1 MEIPVSYVVNDTN
14 RRQAVQIPY
23 AEWKQL
29 KQQLLDAEMQFW
41 TIQELDKRIR
51 TTDLAL
57 ALAEIQEIEAG
68 CQPTKTVFEAFSDC
82 VGSTNQSPAPTG
94 IPILTTDFFCRQA
107 EPLLEKHPLLKQD
120 LLTLPQSALGGSA
133 TRIGEDHLS
142 IGWIFIH
149 AKKKQQ
155 PAMRVEVHFIC
166 HYHPATTQANPL
178 YLAAIYDKSE
188 RKLVDP
194 PFTQFI

>member
-1 MEIPVSYVVNDTN
+1 MEINISYVVAETN

-23 AEWKQL
+23 TEWKQL
-29 KQQLLDAEMQFW
+29 KQRLLDAEMQFW
-41 TIQELDKRIR
+41 VVQELDKQICA
-51 TTDLAL
+51 TDLAL

-68 CQPTKTVFEAFSDC
+68 RQLTKTVIETFSD
-82 VGSTNQSPAPTG
+82 GADATNQQPVCIST
-94 IPILTTDFFCRQA
+94 PILTTNFFCRQA
-107 EPLLEKHPLLKQD
+107 ETLLKKYPLLKQD
-120 LLTLPQSALGGSA
+120 LLALPQSAVGGFA
-133 TRIGEDHLS
+133 RRVGDDYQS
-142 IGWIFIH
+142 IGWIFTH

-155 PAMRVEVHFIC
+155 SAMRIEVHFI
-166 HYHPATTQANPL
+166 YRYPSTTVQASPL

>member
-1 MEIPVSYVVNDTN
+1 MEIKTSYVVDEAN
-14 RRQAVQIPY
+14 RRQAVQVPY

-29 KQQLLDAEMQFW
+29 KQRLLDAEMQFW
-41 TIQELDKRIR
+41 VIQELDKQIR

-68 CQPTKTVFEAFSDC
+68 RQPARTIIEAFTENAK
-82 VGSTNQSPAPTG
+82 STNQLLERVG
-94 IPILTTDFFCRQA
+94 IPILITDFFCRRA
-107 EPLLEKHPLLKQD
+107 EPLLKKYPLLKQD
-120 LLTLPQSALGGSA
+120 LLALPQSKLGGSA
-133 TRIGEDHLS
+133 TRVGNDYLS

-149 AKKKQQ
+149 AQKKQQ
-155 PAMRVEVHFIC
+155 PATRIEVHFIC
-166 HYHPATTQANPL
+166 RYSSTTVQEFPL

>member
-1 MEIPVSYVVNDTN
+1 MEINTSYVVDEAN

-29 KQQLLDAEMQFW
+29 KQRLLDAEMQFW
-41 TIQELDKRIR
+41 IIQELDKHIR
-51 TTDLAL
+51 NADLAL

-68 CQPTKTVFEAFSDC
+68 RQQVKTIAEAFSENAD
-82 VGSTNQSPAPTG
+82 STHQTLKHIT
-94 IPILTTDFFCRQA
+94 IPILTTDFFCRRA
-107 EPLLEKHPLLKQD
+107 EPLFKKYPLLKQD
-120 LLTLPQSALGGSA
+120 LLALPQSTLGGSA
-133 TRIGEDHLS
+133 TRVGDEHLS

-155 PAMRVEVHFIC
+155 PATRIEVHFIC
-166 HYHPATTQANPL
+166 RYPSTTVQASPL

>member
-1 MEIPVSYVVNDTN
+1 MEIKTSYVVDEAN
-14 RRQAVQIPY
+14 RRQAVQIPH

-29 KQQLLDAEMQFW
+29 KQRLRDAEMQFW
-41 TIQELDKRIR
+41 IIQELDKQIR
-51 TTDLAL
+51 STDLAL

-68 CQPTKTVFEAFSDC
+68 RQLAKTIVEAFPENADF
-82 VGSTNQSPAPTG
+82 TNQPLERVG
-94 IPILTTDFFCRQA
+94 IPILTTDFFCRRA
-107 EPLLEKHPLLKQD
+107 EPLLEKYPLLKQD
-120 LLTLPQSALGGSA
+120 LLALAQRTLGGST
-133 TRIGEDHLS
+133 TRVGDDYLS

-155 PAMRVEVHFIC
+155 PATRVEVHFIC
-166 HYHPATTQANPL
+166 RYSPTTGQELPL

>member
-1 MEIPVSYVVNDTN
+1 MEIKVSYVLDEAN
-14 RRQAVQIPY
+14 RRQAVQIPH

-29 KQQLLDAEMQFW
+29 KQRLRDAEMQFW
-41 TIQELDKRIR
+41 VIQELDKRIR
-51 TTDLAL
+51 TSDLAL
-57 ALAEIQEIEAG
+57 ALAEIKELEAG
-68 CQPTKTVFEAFSDC
+68 RQPAKTIVEAFPENAESTTQLLER
-82 VGSTNQSPAPTG
+82 VGT
-94 IPILTTDFFCRQA
+94 PILTTDFFCRRA
-107 EPLLEKHPLLKQD
+107 EPLLKKYPLLKQD
-120 LLTLPQSALGGSA
+120 LLALPQSKVGGSA
-133 TRIGEDHLS
+133 MRIGDDYLS

-155 PAMRVEVHFIC
+155 PATRIEVHFI
-166 HYHPATTQANPL
+166 YRYSSTTVQEIPL